1 MGLAD
6 AYKNIRL
13 ISKRMGRGRG
23 KSQGTGLRSMKTL
36 TLLLRNKVNKGN
48 IHGVKQRQKKKKSH
62 GIHLSQVESCR
73 RLFKNGLHKTD
84 IDGFILFK
92 KFFLFCVCV

>member
-36 TLLLRNKVNKGN
+36 TLLLRNKVNNGN
-48 IHGVKQRQKKKKSH
+48 IHVKRKYADV
-62 GIHLSQVESCR
+62 L
-73 RLFKNGLHKTD
+73 LKTD
-84 IDGFILFK
+84 IGKIEIEVNACNEITLGK
-92 KFFLFCVCV
+92 SWLKST